1 MSFSGLK
8 TAVSRSLKDLDIQQ
22 GGLYEQDIKDFS
34 ASFQAAI
41 SDVLL
46 EKSKRAIIETRKKF
60 PDLKTFA
67 IVGGVGRK
75 SKNSFRFIVSL

>member
-1 MSFSGLK
+1 MNKTLK
-8 TAVSRSLKDLDIQQ
+8 IFQQ
-22 GGLYEQDIKDFS
+22 VFRQLS
-34 ASFQAAI
+34 P
-41 SDVLL
+41 DVLL
-46 EKSKRAIIETRKKF
+46 EKSKRAIIETRKKY